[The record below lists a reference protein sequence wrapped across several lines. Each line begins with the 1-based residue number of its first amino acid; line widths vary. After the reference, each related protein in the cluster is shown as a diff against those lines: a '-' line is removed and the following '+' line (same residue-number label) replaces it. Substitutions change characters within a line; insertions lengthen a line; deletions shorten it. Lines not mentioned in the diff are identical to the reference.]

1 LCFSYEQ
8 MVDEGRILD
17 DGDYHKGNLYILKS
31 TAREYV
37 KGLKKGR
44 QKEERMSNPLEEGKT
59 WKEIIEILKKE
70 KKEIWFTYSKD
81 RP

>member
-1 LCFSYEQ
+1 MSFSYEQ
-8 MVDEGRILD
+8 MVDEERIPNF
-17 DGDYHKGNLYILKS
+17 GDYHQSSLYILKS

-37 KGLKKGR
+37 KGLKRGR
-44 QKEERMSNPLEEGKT
+44 QKEERMSNPLGEGKT

>member
-1 LCFSYEQ
+1 MSFSYEQ

-17 DGDYHKGNLYILKS
+17 FDDYHKGNVYILKS

-44 QKEERMSNPLEEGKT
+44 QKRTECRIRLEKAKHGRR
-59 WKEIIEILKKE
+59 
-70 KKEIWFTYSKD
+70 S
-81 RP
+81 